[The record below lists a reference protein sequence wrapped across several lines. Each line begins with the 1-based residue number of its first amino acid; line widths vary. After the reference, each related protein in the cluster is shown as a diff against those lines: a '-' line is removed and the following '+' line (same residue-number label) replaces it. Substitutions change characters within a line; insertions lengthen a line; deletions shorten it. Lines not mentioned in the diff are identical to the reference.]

1 MQDTGGSSST
11 VSAVLQDMCTS
22 WSRSGKQGGVVM
34 AEQVSQEG
42 HLFRIQHFL
51 WSRVSAHVIQEDGN
65 VGCIICITSCFWSL
79 LWAQMC
85 HMPWAL
91 LPHFQAIH
99 GETIHLAGCPSHPH
113 VRPMIQQRPQ
123 CGPHALSLGSDSPE
137 NHAPSFPRGVTLS
150 SSHSGLL
157 GALR

>member
-1 MQDTGGSSST
+1 
-11 VSAVLQDMCTS
+11 
-22 WSRSGKQGGVVM
+22 M

-91 LPHFQAIH
+91 LPPFSSYPWRDH
-99 GETIHLAGCPSHPH
+99 PS
-113 VRPMIQQRPQ
+113 
-123 CGPHALSLGSDSPE
+123 GWLSLTSPCKSNGSTT
-137 NHAPSFPRGVTLS
+137 PSMWTTCP
-150 SSHSGLL
+150 LL
-157 GALR
+157 GQ